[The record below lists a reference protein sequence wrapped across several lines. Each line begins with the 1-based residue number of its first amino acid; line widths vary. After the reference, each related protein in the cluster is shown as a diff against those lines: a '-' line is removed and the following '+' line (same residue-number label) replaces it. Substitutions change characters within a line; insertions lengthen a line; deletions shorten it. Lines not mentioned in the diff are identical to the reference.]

1 MISIIIPAYNVEKY
15 IIECVRSIQKQ
26 TIKNIEIIIIDDGSI
41 DKTGLICDEMAT
53 NDKRIKVIHKSNGGV
68 SSARNIGIK
77 ESNGDYL
84 YFMDADD
91 SIKPK
96 MLEILYNSLII
107 DKLDLTICGYEVISN
122 KNTIKTMDTEYIP
135 DIKKSYSFFRKL
147 VLNNLLNPL
156 WNKLFIKEKIEWF
169 DEEKIRGEDLDFV
182 LKYLRKAKK
191 VKFIKDVLYQY
202 KKREDSSTSIC
213 ESRRIE
219 DLIDSYNMISS
230 FVISF
235 FNEKSR
241 DEEIYVKNL
250 SLINNFLEYP
260 FYVFND
266 KEKII
271 KFYDECFSN
280 EKYVSFVNKNMI
292 TKKYMLIRKNA
303 FIHFYIKS
311 FFKKNI
317 LNIVKILRKDSK

>member
-1 MISIIIPAYNVEKY
+1 
-15 IIECVRSIQKQ
+15 
-26 TIKNIEIIIIDDGSI
+26 
-41 DKTGLICDEMAT
+41 
-53 NDKRIKVIHKSNGGV
+53 
-68 SSARNIGIK
+68 
-77 ESNGDYL
+77 
-84 YFMDADD
+84 
-91 SIKPK
+91 
-96 MLEILYNSLII
+96 
-107 DKLDLTICGYEVISN
+107 
-122 KNTIKTMDTEYIP
+122 
-135 DIKKSYSFFRKL
+135 
-147 VLNNLLNPL
+147 
-156 WNKLFIKEKIEWF
+156 
-169 DEEKIRGEDLDFV
+169 
-182 LKYLRKAKK
+182 
-191 VKFIKDVLYQY
+191 
-202 KKREDSSTSIC
+202 
-213 ESRRIE
+213 
-219 DLIDSYNMISS
+219 MISS